1 MLMTVDF
8 STYPS
13 MNKIEY
19 ENYDI
24 IELFGYLGGL
34 AEVFTIVFSLLLQ
47 SYSSCRFSLAQH
59 DQIVIQA
66 ETRNGDLN

>member
-1 MLMTVDF
+1 
-8 STYPS
+8 

-34 AEVFTIVFSLLLQ
+34 AEVFTLVFSLLL
-47 SYSSCRFSLAQH
+47 
-59 DQIVIQA
+59 
-66 ETRNGDLN
+66 